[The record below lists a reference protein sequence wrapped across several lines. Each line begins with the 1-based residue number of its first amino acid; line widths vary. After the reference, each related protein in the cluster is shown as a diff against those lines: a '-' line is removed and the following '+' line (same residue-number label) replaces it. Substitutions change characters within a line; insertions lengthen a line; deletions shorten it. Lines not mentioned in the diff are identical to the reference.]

1 MDSLTIKYCWT
12 VFELV
17 SSTLAH
23 NPLEHLV
30 APNRVLL
37 VEDERLSLDD
47 YSASITVLR
56 SVLSS
61 LIEREKLD

>member
-1 MDSLTIKYCWT
+1 MDSLIIKYCWT

-37 VEDERLSLDD
+37 VEGESELGVGGDDLEDVCVVPGQVPDEGF
-47 YSASITVLR
+47 
-56 SVLSS
+56 
-61 LIEREKLD
+61 